1 MYKGIGGYNMK
12 ENWGTPTEH
21 ELLKKIGR
29 LKEQITQLIYINQ
42 CLRTDIKELK
52 QLKGEKYV

>member
-1 MYKGIGGYNMK
+1 MK